1 MDIRQTLERLCSVG
15 APSGFERSAALV
27 AKELLEPLMDEVWI
41 DRLGNVIGLAAVRTV
56 QCEEVTAG
64 CPFR

>member
-41 DRLGNVIGLAAVRTV
+41 VAWAM
-56 QCEEVTAG
+56 
-64 CPFR
+64 